1 MSEKLWFN
9 SWQGQQI
16 YLISKTYRLTIEAF
30 PALYSMDIGAGAL
43 SSGYSGQGVKI
54 LLTSN

>member
-1 MSEKLWFN
+1 MPEKLWFN

-30 PALYSMDIGAGAL
+30 PASYSTDIGGRAL

-54 LLTSN
+54 PLTST